1 MKQGKKKQ
9 SRKVA
14 VAVAA
19 IVTMCPVT
27 VYASA
32 FGMMK
37 SQSNLAATYDD
48 AYSADKGWE
57 AVGGEVVKVDL
68 AEDAEKEIHMV
79 TRGTNE
85 IDETV
90 SAGKMI
96 KLILPSLSKG
106 QLMKVYLTADNS
118 SDQFSITIEDP
129 SGNGN
134 RYTSRNGDIYVTY
147 TIPTSGEYGIF
158 IRETSGQ
165 NDVHVTG
172 TVKIE

>member
-1 MKQGKKKQ
+1 MKHEKKKQ

-14 VAVAA
+14 AAVAA
-19 IVTMCPVT
+19 ILAMCPVT

-32 FGMMK
+32 YGVVK
-37 SQSNLAATYDD
+37 SQSELAA
-48 AYSADKGWE
+48 AYNNSYFAVKDWGELDGE
-57 AVGGEVVKVDL
+57 AVKVDMV
-68 AEDAEKEIHMV
+68 ENAEKAIRMV

-96 KLILPSLSKG
+96 KLIFPSLSKG
-106 QLMKVYLTADNS
+106 QLMKVYLTADSS
-118 SDQFSITIEDP
+118 SDQFSITITDP
-129 SGNGN
+129 SGKGK
-134 RYTSRNGDIYVTY
+134 RYTSQNGDIYVTY
-147 TIPTSGEYGIF
+147 TVPVSGSYSIF
-158 IRETSGQ
+158 INETGGQ

>member
-9 SRKVA
+9 SKKVV

-19 IVTMCPVT
+19 ILTMCPVT

-37 SQSNLAATYDD
+37 SQSNLAATYDG
-48 AYSADKGWE
+48 AYSVDKGWD
-57 AVGGEVVKVDL
+57 AVGGEAVNVDL
-68 AEDAEKEIHMV
+68 AGDAEKEIHMV

-129 SGNGN
+129 SGNGS

-147 TIPTSGEYGIF
+147 TIPDSGEYGIF

-172 TVKIE
+172 TVKVE